1 MTDFQRIIKYC
12 AIAFGVFLTVSII
25 GGICGALG
33 MVAVFFDGDRT
44 AAGEMKTYTVGDEIE
59 NLYIEV
65 SAAEIEIISGEKF
78 SVDSNHKYLSVEED
92 NNTLRITEE
101 KKIFG
106 VSSKGVSVVLT
117 IPEDHVF
124 EDADIAA
131 GAGKVHIDTLS
142 TNTLMLDLGAG
153 KSTIDDLNVM
163 TRACINGDTG
173 KVKIKNSRINDLDMD
188 VGVGKLTMTSA
199 LTGTC
204 KVDYGI
210 GKAELTLVGNKEDYQ
225 IKLDKGVGE
234 ATLDGKRMNDG
245 SVYGGGHNRID
256 IDGGV
261 GSIQIEFEEE

>member
-25 GGICGALG
+25 GGICSALG

-44 AAGEMKTYTVGDEIE
+44 AEGEMKNYAVSDDIE
-59 NLYIEV
+59 SLYMEV
-65 SAAEIEIISGEKF
+65 SAADIEIVSGEKF

-92 NNTLRITEE
+92 DNSLRITEE

-117 IPEDHVF
+117 VPEDFIF

-142 TNTLMLDLGAG
+142 ANTFMLDVGAG
-153 KSTIDDLNVM
+153 KATIDDLNVM
-163 TRACINGDTG
+163 IRACINGGSG
-173 KVKIKNSRINDLDMD
+173 KVKIKNGRINDLDLD
-188 VGVGKLTMTSA
+188 VGVGKLTMTAA

-210 GKAELTLVGNKEDYQ
+210 GKADLTLVGSKEDYQ

-234 ATLDGKRMNDG
+234 ATLDGKHMNDG
-245 SVYGGGHNRID
+245 SVYGGGYNRID